1 MDIQAALYA
10 RVSSE
15 QQATAHTVASQVAAL
30 RERIA
35 ADGLVLLDDL
45 AFIDEGYS
53 GATLIRPALERL
65 RDAAAAGSVDRLYVH
80 SPDRL
85 ARKYAY
91 QALLIDELR
100 RAGVEVVFLNRAL
113 GQSPEDDL
121 LLQVQG
127 MVAEYE
133 RAKIL
138 ERSRRGKRHGAHTG
152 VVNVLSGAP
161 YGYQYIT
168 KHEGGG
174 RARYEIL
181 LEEARVVRLAFD
193 WVGRERVSIGE
204 VVRRLTQARERTR
217 TGKTVWDRSTVWA
230 MLKNPAYQG
239 LAAFGKTRATEL
251 RPRLRTQRGRP
262 AQPRRAVSPVDV
274 PADEWIG
281 VPVPALVSEALFAT
295 VQEQLQENRQRARQG
310 QRGARYLLQ
319 GLVCCALCGYA
330 YYGKEISPS
339 AAKHHERHYAYYRCV
354 GSDAYR
360 FGGHRLC
367 HNKQVRTDLVDLAVW
382 AEVRGLLQ
390 HPQRLIEEYQ
400 RRLQDPGQDAQR
412 TDLLTTEAQARK
424 LRQGIGRL
432 IDSYAEGLI
441 EKGEFEPRVARLK
454 ERVTV
459 LETEAKDLAEKAST
473 ESDVRLIIGHLD
485 DFAATMAAN
494 LDHLDWEAQRGII
507 RTLVKRVEIDHSQ
520 VNVVFRIG
528 PGPLISGPDPTTLQ
542 HCGRGEHRALHGP
555 VQLRYDRHSSPP
567 ASHMWLSPT
576 FCPRVV
582 GTVHASHAYA
592 IRRDGRGRPQR
603 PRLQPRPDQPQ
614 DRRIPDHHPD
624 PSQQDA
630 LIERVEK
637 RVDVGVDRPH
647 VALSARPHHRLDRPC
662 CTPTW
667 SVRVAAVQE

>member
-15 QQATAHTVASQVAAL
+15 QQASAHTVASQVAAL

-35 ADGLVLLDDL
+35 ADGLVLPDDR
-45 AFIDEGYS
+45 AFVDEGYS

-138 ERSRRGKRHGAHTG
+138 ERSRRGKRHGAHSG

-230 MLKNPAYQG
+230 MLKNPAYKG

-274 PADEWIG
+274 PEGEWIG

-339 AAKHHERHYAYYRCV
+339 AAKHHARHYAYYRCV

-367 HNKQVRTDLVDLAVW
+367 HNAQVRTDLVDLAVW

-507 RTLVKRVEIDHSQ
+507 RTVVKRVEIDHSQ

-528 PGPLISGPDPTTLQ
+528 PGPLISGPAPTTLQ
-542 HCGRGEHRALHGP
+542 HCGRG
-555 VQLRYDRHSSPP
+555 DNSPLWRP
-567 ASHMWLSPT
+567 L
-576 FCPRVV
+576 V
-582 GTVHASHAYA
+582 GTVEGVLLHEPGLEPLLE
-592 IRRDGRGRPQR
+592 D
-603 PRLQPRPDQPQ
+603 D
-614 DRRIPDHHPD
+614 
-624 PSQQDA
+624 
-630 LIERVEK
+630 LIHG
-637 RVDVGVDRPH
+637 DVGHQPVVVNPIKAGLNVPFQHPARC
-647 VALSARPHHRLDRPC
+647 AL
-662 CTPTW
+662 
-667 SVRVAAVQE
+667 RV